1 MARYKIWDKKEKIY
15 TPSSKVYTSEEWIAQ
30 FPWAGLPNAKVVISD
45 GLINGGF
52 CGELSQM
59 QKMYAEQGVAFTDD
73 MTDEEILTAI
83 EEFQLHPP
91 GYDQPTV
98 EERTAAAL
106 EAQVLLSIPEEET
119 SSTVTPMPMMA
130 KTMALSSEEELES
143 PGFYRVKQNYT
154 RGLWN
159 ATLVNLAASKGQIT
173 QAEASKILNT

>member
-1 MARYKIWDKKEKIY
+1 MPRYKIWDKKETIY
-15 TPSSKVYTSEEWIAQ
+15 TPVGASNTPEQWVEKY
-30 FPWAGLPNAKVVISD
+30 PWAGLPNAKVVISD

-106 EAQVLLSIPEEET
+106 EAQVLLSIPEDET

-173 QAEASKILNT
+173 QAEASKILNA